1 MSFDRDQP
9 RDDHGRF
16 SGGDWAERRAGK
28 LAGALTNK
36 ADKEGG
42 FSYRTGGAK
51 EDRVPKTG
59 VHGLGTEGARAES
72 RDRHQRDG

>member
-59 VHGLGTEGARAES
+59 FMVPPQSPSSTALPSEE
-72 RDRHQRDG
+72 DRG